1 LPQLRL
7 EQGWSVDVGEPWP
20 LGEPRGL
27 KRRLG
32 KLKPGPG
39 ASAAKVAAHQV
50 DRIHDAMLELV
61 AERGYGAVTVRNLAA
76 RAGVSTRSF
85 YQHYSDKEECFLAV
99 YDAAVRRILS
109 GLAAGNRETAT
120 EKQRLESAMS
130 TLIREWDRDPAATR
144 LMLVD
149 VYEAG
154 PAAIAHA
161 QRTNRSIEAKIAAA
175 GLSSLIARGI
185 LAGAMTTAQ
194 RKLLT
199 ERLFDMGDVANGL
212 VGWALAY
219 LGGSTIRLD
228 ELARIS
234 GRERWLHPTNTSIVP
249 VEPSPSDD
257 RALLVSAAEKLVAE
271 GGEQVTEK
279 AVWTAAGVPRRVFTA
294 KFSNLDE
301 CLAHILHT
309 RAERAIS
316 HAGKFSGSYRR
327 VEALCREFSQDVV
340 LREICFGEMTGWDA
354 ALKLRRHLEVKALLV
369 EFIAESAGLSADT
382 EGSTV
387 EASVGAFWG
396 VAQSEVVRG
405 PYGTLPQLAGPLAYL
420 ILAPT
425 IGPEETIT
433 AMRSEP
439 DHAVQ

>member
-1 LPQLRL
+1 
-7 EQGWSVDVGEPWP
+7 VDVGEPWP
-20 LGEPRGL
+20 LGGSRGL

-50 DRIHDAMLELV
+50 DRIHDAMLDLV

-109 GLAAGNRETAT
+109 ALAVAAANRETVT
-120 EKQRLESAMS
+120 EKQRLESAVS

-161 QRTNRSIEAKIAAA
+161 QRTNRSIEAKIAAG
-175 GLSSLIARGI
+175 GLSGLIARGI
-185 LAGAMTTAQ
+185 LGGAITTAQ

-234 GRERWLHPTNTSIVP
+234 GREKRLHAINISTP

-271 GGEQVTEK
+271 GGERITEK
-279 AVWTAAGVPRRVFTA
+279 AVWAAAGVPRRVFA
-294 KFSNLDE
+294 ANFSNLDE
-301 CLAHILHT
+301 CLTHILCAHT
-309 RAERAIS
+309 ERAIS
-316 HAGKFSGSYRR
+316 HAEKFSGFHRK
-327 VEALCREFSQDVV
+327 VEALCRGFTEDVV
-340 LREICFGEMTGWDA
+340 LREICFGEMAGWNP
-354 ALKLRRHLEVKALLV
+354 ALKLRRHLEVKILIA
-369 EFIAESAGLSADT
+369 EFIAESAGLFANT
-382 EGSTV
+382 EGSIV

-405 PYGTLPQLAGPLAYL
+405 TYGTLPQLAGPLAYL

-425 IGPEETIT
+425 IGPEQTIT
-433 AMRSEP
+433 AMRSES
-439 DHAVQ
+439 DHPVQ